1 MFYTRSRPLHRIP
14 LVSLTLFY
22 SSLTKLFLLLL
33 LAIWPQ
39 SSSPDSKVGSGPG
52 AGLPAFVA
60 QHEITQTALSLLDET
75 YLDRAWV
82 IRNVLG
88 GMSAGFGLRVLLD
101 CHPVLTTLVVLF
113 GWLSKSHLTQLADS
127 WTGMGVA
134 LEYSI
139 P

>member
-1 MFYTRSRPLHRIP
+1 
-14 LVSLTLFY
+14 VSLTLFY

-33 LAIWPQ
+33 LVIWQ
-39 SSSPDSKVGSGPG
+39 SSSAPTADSIELGT
-52 AGLPAFVA
+52 GLPDYIAR
-60 QHEITQTALSLLDET
+60 HEFTRSALSLLDES
-75 YLDRAWV
+75 YFDRAWV

-101 CHPVLTTLVVLF
+101 CHPVLTTLVLLF
-113 GWLSKSHLTQLADS
+113 GWLAKSLVAQS
-127 WTGMGVA
+127 IESRTGVGIA